1 MTAYV
6 IDNHPIMSDQIAML
20 IRRIRPELKV
30 VTVQKLNKLD
40 SAIEGGGPADLI
52 CMELQLPGILGT
64 AGVQSVRSSYPDTP
78 LAVITSLDAK
88 TYEAASIHAGATIFI
103 EKTNSVPQVIS
114 RLRILLQG
122 EAGDDGAG
130 TPALK
135 LTKRQKQLIL
145 LLNQGLSNREIAEKL
160 DISEHTVKV
169 HLGRLFRRI
178 GVTSRTQ
185 ALHFCRHNGWL

>member
-1 MTAYV
+1 
-6 IDNHPIMSDQIAML
+6 
-20 IRRIRPELKV
+20 
-30 VTVQKLNKLD
+30 
-40 SAIEGGGPADLI
+40 
-52 CMELQLPGILGT
+52 
-64 AGVQSVRSSYPDTP
+64 
-78 LAVITSLDAK
+78 
-88 TYEAASIHAGATIFI
+88 
-103 EKTNSVPQVIS
+103 
-114 RLRILLQG
+114 LRILLQG